1 VHFFSSQN
9 ILEIGNSFGITT
21 AYMSTANEKA
31 NVVTLAADDRYVS
44 LAKENCKS
52 IQGSNIIFES
62 GNIDQMLQP
71 ILQERR
77 KIDLC

>member
-1 VHFFSSQN
+1 LLFRIVHFFSTQN
-9 ILEIGNSFGITT
+9 KLEIGNSFGITT
-21 AYMSTANEKA
+21 PYMTTANEKA

-71 ILQERR
+71 I
-77 KIDLC
+77 